1 MDEANQL
8 SLTPLFIRLSTPE
21 GRKAFLDIVDDSK
34 LSKAELEEGVNAWA
48 ERQGGKVL
56 VSFAILYTQ
65 EEFKRQKRKLAEF
78 NDAFSKLIS
87 ESSLSD
93 EAKLVLQEMEAIPLD
108 KTLTLA
114 EESHQMKTALIR
126 LRSLPVY
133 EEIINFM
140 ADNKVK
146 VMQQGK
152 DADLLSILQCSALNI
167 LEPTEDDLAN

>member
-21 GRKAFLDIVDDSK
+21 GRKAFLDIVDDSQ
-34 LSKAELEEGVNAWA
+34 LSKAELEESVNAWA
-48 ERQGGKVL
+48 EQQGGKVL
-56 VSFAILYTQ
+56 

-87 ESSLSD
+87 ESSISD

-108 KTLTLA
+108 KTLTL
-114 EESHQMKTALIR
+114 EQESHQMKTALRR

-133 EEIINFM
+133 EEIVAFM

-146 VMQQGK
+146 VMQLGK
-152 DADLLSILQCSALNI
+152 DADLDQLSTVQHKISNTLLM
-167 LEPTEDDLAN
+167 